1 MQISQDIK
9 MHVLLYNNYFTINSV
24 VLPYKFRYL
33 LRKVMHALMSI
44 VEGVKSNNVYL
55 KLKKY
60 CNGLVGFS
68 SITKV
73 MYHYGL

>member
-1 MQISQDIK
+1 
-9 MHVLLYNNYFTINSV
+9 
-24 VLPYKFRYL
+24 
-33 LRKVMHALMSI
+33 MHALMSI

-55 KLKKY
+55 KLKKD

-68 SITKV
+68 SITRV